1 MELGRCFCYRV
12 KCCMIECPTC
22 KHREF
27 IGTLFCNECGTRLV
41 LATQIPTMGI
51 SRDTLSQEAKATKP
65 SVTQRPQLSTG
76 ALLGL
81 KVISSGEL
89 LSLVGRDNY
98 TLGRSIEGQAVIP
111 DVDLN
116 KYEAY
121 DAGISRM
128 HAELRIAEDGVYVV
142 DLESSN
148 GTIVNG
154 KRISAQEPEPI
165 HHGDIM
171 QLGRLRIQIIAQS
184 RG

>member
-1 MELGRCFCYRV
+1 
-12 KCCMIECPTC
+12 MIECPTC

-27 IGTLFCNECGTRLV
+27 VGTLFCSECGTRLV
-41 LATQIPTMGI
+41 TATQVPTMGI
-51 SRDTLSQEAKATKP
+51 SRDKLSQEAKAT
-65 SVTQRPQLSTG
+65 RPAMSRAPDLTTG

-81 KVISSGEL
+81 KVIASGEL

-98 TLGRSIEGQAVIP
+98 TLGRSIAGQAVIP

-128 HAELRIAEDGVYVV
+128 HAELRIADDGVYVV

-154 KRISAQEPEPI
+154 KRIAAQEPEPI
-165 HHGDIM
+165 NHGDIL
-171 QLGRLRIQIIAQS
+171 QLGRLRLQVIAQS
-184 RG
+184 RK

>member
-1 MELGRCFCYRV
+1 
-12 KCCMIECPTC
+12 MIECPTC

-27 IGTLFCNECGTRLV
+27 VGTLFCSECGTRLV
-41 LATQIPTMGI
+41 QATQVPTMGI
-51 SRDTLSQEAKATKP
+51 SRDKLSEEAKATKP
-65 SVTQRPQLSTG
+65 STPHSPDLSTG
-76 ALLGL
+76 ALIGL
-81 KVISSGEL
+81 RVVRTGEL

-98 TLGRSIEGQAVIP
+98 TLGRSIEGQAVVP

-128 HAELRIAEDGVYVV
+128 HAELRIAEDGLYVI

-154 KRISAQEPEPI
+154 KRLLAQEPEPI
-165 HHGDIM
+165 NHGDIL
-171 QLGRLRIQIIAQS
+171 QLGRLRFQLIAQVK
-184 RG
+184 G

>member
-1 MELGRCFCYRV
+1 M
-12 KCCMIECPTC
+12 PTQ
-22 KHREF
+22 
-27 IGTLFCNECGTRLV
+27 V
-41 LATQIPTMGI
+41 PTMGI
-51 SRDTLSQEAKATKP
+51 SRDKLSAEAKATKP
-65 SVTQRPQLSTG
+65 SAPQGSNLSTG

-81 KVISSGEL
+81 RVVTSGEL

-154 KRISAQEPEPI
+154 KRILAQEPEPI
-165 HHGDIM
+165 NHGDIL
-171 QLGRLRIQIIAQS
+171 QLGRLRLQVIAQS

>member
-1 MELGRCFCYRV
+1 
-12 KCCMIECPTC
+12 
-22 KHREF
+22 
-27 IGTLFCNECGTRLV
+27 
-41 LATQIPTMGI
+41 MGI
-51 SRDTLSQEAKATKP
+51 SRDKLSEEAKAT
-65 SVTQRPQLSTG
+65 RPTMSGTPDLSTG
-76 ALLGL
+76 ALFGL
-81 KVISSGEL
+81 KVVTSGEL

-111 DVDLN
+111 DVDLD

-148 GTIVNG
+148 GTLVNG
-154 KRISAQEPEPI
+154 KRLAAQEPEPI
-165 HHGDIM
+165 NHGDIL
-171 QLGRLRIQIIAQS
+171 QLGRLRLQIIAQA

>member
-1 MELGRCFCYRV
+1 
-12 KCCMIECPTC
+12 
-22 KHREF
+22 
-27 IGTLFCNECGTRLV
+27 LV
-41 LATQIPTMGI
+41 SAKQIPTMGI
-51 SRDTLSQEAKATKP
+51 SRDKLSQEAKATKP
-65 SVTQRPQLSTG
+65 SAPPGSNLSTG

-81 KVISSGEL
+81 RVVSSGEL

-98 TLGRSIEGQAVIP
+98 TLGRSISGQAVIP

-128 HAELRIAEDGVYVV
+128 HAEVRIAEDGVYVV

-154 KRISAQEPEPI
+154 KRIPAQEPEPI
-165 HHGDIM
+165 NHGDVL
-171 QLGRLRIQIIAQS
+171 QLGRLRLQVIAQS
-184 RG
+184 RT

>member
-1 MELGRCFCYRV
+1 
-12 KCCMIECPTC
+12 MIECPTC

-27 IGTLFCNECGTRLV
+27 VGTLFCGECGTRLV
-41 LATQIPTMGI
+41 LASQVPTMGI
-51 SRDTLSQEAKATKP
+51 SRDKLSKEAKATKP
-65 SVTQRPQLSTG
+65 SAPHGPQLSTG
-76 ALLGL
+76 ALIGL
-81 KVISSGEL
+81 RVITTGEL

-128 HAELRIAEDGVYVV
+128 HAELRIAEDGLYVI

-148 GTIVNG
+148 GTIING
-154 KRISAQEPEPI
+154 KRLSAQEAEPI
-165 HHGDIM
+165 QHGDIM
-171 QLGRLRIQIIAQS
+171 QLGRLRIQIIAHS
-184 RG
+184 RGE

>member
-1 MELGRCFCYRV
+1 
-12 KCCMIECPTC
+12 MIECPTC

-27 IGTLFCNECGTRLV
+27 VGTLFCSECGTRLAS
-41 LATQIPTMGI
+41 ATQIPTMGI
-51 SRDTLSQEAKATKP
+51 SRDKLSEEAKAT
-65 SVTQRPQLSTG
+65 RPTMSQTPDLTTG

-81 KVISSGEL
+81 KVIASGEL

-98 TLGRSIEGQAVIP
+98 TLGRSIAGQAVVP
-111 DVDLN
+111 DVDLD

-142 DLESSN
+142 DLDSSN

-154 KRISAQEPEPI
+154 KRITAQEPEPI
-165 HHGDIM
+165 NHGDIL
-171 QLGRLRIQIIAQS
+171 QLGRLRLQVIAQS